1 MTSPYSPFEDNC
13 TFKFYVAKSRNK
25 KSGYKKLNCDEHFS
39 MDNYRPSDRVTFLP
53 DVIHYKWANLCRV
66 LILLGKR
73 GKLTKTYNNKVI
85 QTLYFE

>member
-1 MTSPYSPFEDNC
+1 
-13 TFKFYVAKSRNK
+13 
-25 KSGYKKLNCDEHFS
+25 